1 MTASSSRSG
10 SRILVIDDDAEV
22 REVLAA
28 SLTNDGHVVVG
39 VGTAAMARGMLAAE
53 EFDIALVD
61 LRLPDADGI
70 DLAMELKSRQV
81 AQFFPVVLITGDDD
95 SEERLRGFRAGCD
108 EFLSKPVSLFELGAR
123 IDTLLMRRRQHAELA
138 AANGELREL
147 HARKQVLAA
156 LVVHDL
162 RNPLS
167 ALQGN
172 VDLISEEL
180 ATTDNQIVRECL
192 ADCRDLAQKSLSLVA
207 GLLDVEELEE
217 GLLIAEP
224 VEANV
229 AEFCHHAARHHGATI
244 KMRQLT
250 LEFRVAPGLTARLDV
265 DLVGRL
271 VENLLDNAVRY
282 APRKGMVVVS
292 GAHEDGALVV
302 RVGNNGPAV
311 PIEERARIFDR
322 YYRLEARRS
331 SARANRGL
339 GLYFCKLVAEVHGGT
354 IAIEELPELPT
365 CFAVY
370 LPQ

>member
-1 MTASSSRSG
+1 MSAPSSQPG
-10 SRILVIDDDAEV
+10 SRILVIDDDESLREMLAEW
-22 REVLAA
+22 LAQ
-28 SLTNDGHVVVG
+28 DGHAVVG
-39 VGTAAMARGMLAAE
+39 VGTGALARAMAE
-53 EFDIALVD
+53 SQPFDIALVD

-70 DLAMELKSRQV
+70 DLAMALKARL
-81 AQFFPVVLITGDDD
+81 ADEFFPVVLITGEDDA
-95 SEERLRGFRAGCD
+95 EERLRGFRAGCD
-108 EFLSKPVSLFELGAR
+108 EFLSKPVGLFELGAR

-138 AANGELREL
+138 AANEKLREL
-147 HARKQVLAA
+147 HERKQVLAA

-172 VDLISEEL
+172 VDLLSEEL
-180 ATTDNQIVRECL
+180 ASTENSIVRECL
-192 ADCRDLAQKSLSLVA
+192 SDCRDLAQKSLSLVA

-217 GLLIAEP
+217 GLLVADPI
-224 VEANV
+224 EANV
-229 AEFCHHAARHHGATI
+229 AAFCHHAARHHGATI
-244 KMRQLT
+244 KMRRLA
-250 LEFRVAPGLTARLDV
+250 LEFRVDPTLTARLDV

-282 APRKGMVVVS
+282 APRAGRVVVS
-292 GAHEDGALVV
+292 GAHEDGELVV

-311 PIEERARIFDR
+311 PADERDRIFDR

-339 GLYFCKLVAEVHGGT
+339 GLYFCKLVAEAHGGRIT
-354 IAIEELPELPT
+354 IEELAELPA

>member
-1 MTASSSRSG
+1 MSAPRLQPG
-10 SRILVIDDDAEV
+10 SRILVIDDDAAI

-28 SLTNDGHVVVG
+28 GLANAGHVVIG
-39 VGTAAMARGMLAAE
+39 VGTGTMARAMIAAE
-53 EFDIALVD
+53 PFDIALVD

-70 DLAMELKSRQV
+70 ELAMELKSRQV
-81 AQFFPVVLITGDDD
+81 EQFFPVVLITGHDDA
-95 SEERLRGFRAGCD
+95 EERLRGFRAGCD
-108 EFLSKPVSLFELGAR
+108 EFLTKPVSLFELGAR
-123 IDTLLMRRRQHAELA
+123 IDTLLVRRRQHAELA
-138 AANGELREL
+138 AANEKLREL

-172 VDLISEEL
+172 IDLVSEEL
-180 ATTDNQIVRECL
+180 ATTDNRIVRECL
-192 ADCRDLAQKSLSLVA
+192 SDCRDLAQKSLSLVA

-224 VEANV
+224 IEANV

-244 KMRQLT
+244 KMRQLA
-250 LEFRVAPGLTARLDV
+250 LQFRVDPGLTARLDV

-282 APRKGMVVVS
+282 APRKGTVVVS
-292 GAHEDGALVV
+292 GAHENGALVI

-311 PIEERARIFDR
+311 PLDERARIFDR

-339 GLYFCKLVAEVHGGT
+339 GLYFCKLVAEAHGGT